1 MLPLKSALL
10 LTQTYPRM
18 FIRAVAVFSFQKE
31 CGFWSGYGAHRIG
44 IAERAAV
51 RVIQAIGVHATAVHT
66 EHAEIRIVTVDSD
79 TARSE
84 PIPHFSFVLAFM
96 FL

>member
-31 CGFWSGYGAHRIG
+31 CESWSGYGAHCIG
-44 IAERAAV
+44 NAVRAAV
-51 RVIQAIGVHATAVHT
+51 RVIQVIGVHDTAVHK
-66 EHAEIRIVTVDSD
+66 EHVEPRIGTVNSD
-79 TARSE
+79 TARS
-84 PIPHFSFVLAFM
+84 
-96 FL
+96 